1 MLGLQYLDGFSAMIV
16 VVVVVVDF
24 SAWLAIWPIKFA
36 VNFLKLTGPALGSI
50 K

>member
-1 MLGLQYLDGFSAMIV
+1 MLGLQYLDGFSAMI
-16 VVVVVVDF
+16 VVVVVDF